1 MLKIKIK
8 KLYKD
13 SKLPIKG
20 SEKAACWDVYCH
32 SMEVKENGKV
42 YCKIGLAMQPPEGYK
57 IVIVPRSNLTK
68 HYWIINNSP
77 IQGDEDYT
85 GEYQIRFTP
94 LLEKT
99 NFPYKVGERIAQM
112 YIEKVNNFE
121 FEEVNEL
128 DQTERGS
135 GGFGSSGLK

>member
-77 IQGDEDYT
+77 IQGDEDYI
-85 GEYQIRFTP
+85 YSFIR
-94 LLEKT
+94 K
-99 NFPYKVGERIAQM
+99 N
-112 YIEKVNNFE
+112 
-121 FEEVNEL
+121 
-128 DQTERGS
+128 
-135 GGFGSSGLK
+135 

>member
-1 MLKIKIK
+1 MKII
-8 KLYKD
+8 
-13 SKLPIKG
+13 
-20 SEKAACWDVYCH
+20 
-32 SMEVKENGKV
+32 
-42 YCKIGLAMQPPEGYK
+42 
-57 IVIVPRSNLTK
+57 
-68 HYWIINNSP
+68 
-77 IQGDEDYT
+77 
-85 GEYQIRFTP
+85 FTP